1 MSGTV
6 EILQSAENRDAAGQ
20 MEHSFTIDIDESL
33 TLDCSNM
40 GMFPP
45 PGANLVNGRLHI
57 DRNKVCTNG
66 LFQAGQ
72 CVCEGLVEGMVDGIW
87 VA

>member
-6 EILQSAENRDAAGQ
+6 EILQSAEKRDAAGH

-57 DRNKVCTNG
+57 DRNKVRLG
-66 LFQAGQ
+66 LTGRIHFMLYRMYQR
-72 CVCEGLVEGMVDGIW
+72 V
-87 VA
+87 